1 MEAFIGVWNMAARK
15 SDAPCVVCNPGDAD
29 PGEYCERHGEELHR
43 LDHQYETLFR
53 LQRVSRGRGHES
65 YHVFLQGDCDPSGRV
80 LVNETDPDN
89 LAITVLLTSDLNLEA
104 RISGYEILKI
114 ERTYADQLRDRIQQ
128 DIIHSWYGNARAC
141 VEVFRIT
148 AEPPLHWDVESRG
161 ESSEEEEGT
170 RPHPSGGKHSVH

>member
-1 MEAFIGVWNMAARK
+1 MAARK
-15 SDAPCVVCNPGDAD
+15 AEVPCVVCNPENAE
-29 PGEYCERHGEELHR
+29 PGEYCERHREELHR

-65 YHVFLQGDCDPSGRV
+65 YHLFLQGDCDPSGRV

-89 LAITVLLTSDLNLEA
+89 LAITVLITGDLSLDA
-104 RISGYEILKI
+104 RISGYDALKI
-114 ERTYADQLRDRIQQ
+114 ERTYGDHLLDRIRQ

-148 AEPPLHWDVESRG
+148 AEPALHWDVEPRSEG
-161 ESSEEEEGT
+161 DDEEEEGPN
-170 RPHPSGGKHSVH
+170 PHPSPGNKHSIH